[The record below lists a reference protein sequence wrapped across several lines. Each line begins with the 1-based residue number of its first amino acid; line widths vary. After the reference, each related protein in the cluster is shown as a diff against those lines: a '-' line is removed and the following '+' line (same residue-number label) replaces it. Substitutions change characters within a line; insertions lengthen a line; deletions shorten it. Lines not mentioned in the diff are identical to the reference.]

1 MNMFGPS
8 KDRVWKE
15 FSDAIGGSI
24 HPGGFSDG
32 WWGGESGILARYKGL
47 EIIFDTYQ
55 DFFNRMPVRYTR
67 IRTRY
72 NSSSPLNFIVR
83 SKTFS
88 DLLLG
93 LMPHYFAKIGDREF
107 DWSFSCKA
115 SNELALLKLLSF
127 PIIRHLLKDIS
138 NLELKSRDKDGW
150 GIFNTNFP
158 AGTLELC
165 LRVPGIEKDPAKLNR
180 LYQLFTEV
188 LDRLAE
194 IGARTED
201 GSH

>member
-1 MNMFGPS
+1 MFGPS

-15 FSDAIGGSI
+15 FSDTIGGSI

-32 WWGGESGILARYKGL
+32 WWGGESGILARYKGQ

-55 DFFNRMPVRYTR
+55 DFFNRMTVRYTR

-72 NSSSPLNFIVR
+72 HSSSPLNFTVR

-93 LMPHYFAKIGDREF
+93 LLPHYYSKIGDRDF
-107 DWSFSCKA
+107 DRNFSCNA
-115 SNELALLKLLSF
+115 SNELALGKLLSF
-127 PIIRHLLKDIS
+127 SIIRHLLKDIS

-150 GIFNTNFP
+150 GIFSTNFP
-158 AGTLELC
+158 TGTLELC
-165 LRVPGIEKDPAKLNR
+165 VRVPGIEKDPEKLKR
-180 LYQLFTEV
+180 LYQLFKEV
-188 LDRLAE
+188 LDRLTE
-194 IGARTED
+194 IGARTDD

>member
-1 MNMFGPS
+1 
-8 KDRVWKE
+8 
-15 FSDAIGGSI
+15 
-24 HPGGFSDG
+24 
-32 WWGGESGILARYKGL
+32 
-47 EIIFDTYQ
+47 
-55 DFFNRMPVRYTR
+55 
-67 IRTRY
+67 
-72 NSSSPLNFIVR
+72 
-83 SKTFS
+83 
-88 DLLLG
+88 
-93 LMPHYFAKIGDREF
+93 MPHYFAKIGDREF